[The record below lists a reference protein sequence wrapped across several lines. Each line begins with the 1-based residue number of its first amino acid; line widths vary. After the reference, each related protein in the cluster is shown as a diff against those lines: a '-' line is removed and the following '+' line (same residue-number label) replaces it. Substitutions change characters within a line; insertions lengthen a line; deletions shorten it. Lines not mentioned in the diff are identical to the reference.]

1 MYLFI
6 MGGGNIIISGTI
18 VKGLGEGAVFMSMPH
33 YKEEIKKKL
42 GFDAYPGT
50 LNVKVAKQQF
60 DSLKNNLPI
69 KIQGYKKENKTFGSA
84 NCRKAK
90 IKNISGAIIMPDINK
105 HEDVIEFIAPVHLK
119 SELKLA
125 DGDKIK
131 IKLID

>member
-1 MYLFI
+1 MYLFT
-6 MGGGNIIISGTI
+6 MGGGNAGISGII
-18 VKGLGEGAVFMSMPH
+18 VKGFGEGAVFMSMPH
-33 YKEEIKKKL
+33 YKREIKKKL

-50 LNVKVAKQQF
+50 LNVKVTKQQF

-105 HEDVIEFIAPVHLK
+105 HEDIIEFIAPVHLK

-125 DGDKIK
+125 DGDKVK
-131 IKLID
+131 IELIN

>member
-1 MYLFI
+1 MYLLA
-6 MGGGNIIISGTI
+6 MGGGNADISGII

-33 YKEEIKKKL
+33 YKQEIKKNL
-42 GFDAYPGT
+42 GFEAYPGT

-60 DSLKNNLPI
+60 DSLKNYLPI
-69 KIQGYKKENKTFGSA
+69 NIKGFKKGGKTFGSA

-105 HEDVIEFIAPVHLK
+105 HEDIMEFIAPVHLK

-131 IKLID
+131 IELIN